1 MKKAINDF
9 LLAAWLFLML
19 MSSAI
24 KIALNCLDQN
34 CMCMMYL
41 CGPLLV
47 SCPLQEQV
55 KYYDNFVFV
64 FFSKRGKRKQMVQWV
79 TNSYH

>member
-34 CMCMMYL
+34 CMCMYL

-55 KYYDNFVFV
+55 KYYDNF
-64 FFSKRGKRKQMVQWV
+64 FSKHGKRKQMVQWV
-79 TNSYH
+79 TNFYH